1 MAPTIT
7 TTPVILQP
15 PGPSTTEIEPDSET
29 PSNPKQ
35 PQTQTPIKPDT
46 PTTATAVA
54 VAVAIATPKPP
65 DPPPSSDAD
74 IIHIPSYSRMSQLTI
89 YLFLFCG
96 YIIYVIN
103 YFRFLNFD

>member
-46 PTTATAVA
+46 PTTATA

>member
-54 VAVAIATPKPP
+54 VAIATPKPP

-74 IIHIPSYSRMSQLTI
+74 IIHIPSYSRMSQLTNQLTI
-89 YLFLFCG
+89 YLFYFV
-96 YIIYVIN
+96 VI
-103 YFRFLNFD
+103 